1 MGIFNLRST
10 VILVIFLYFQCV
22 FSIAIGGF
30 ANEFHY
36 MNAHATT
43 QEEKSTSELLLD
55 LVKQLEK
62 YCGTST
68 ELDRSV
74 CRNALKNL
82 LGNFKDVDTLIDNED
97 DDDDRIASKIFEEGE
112 NIDEPY
118 LKNHAFQVRSSSEK
132 RKWELP
138 RSGKRG
144 SELPRSGKRTL
155 ELPRHGKRE
164 SELPRS
170 GKREYEMPR
179 YGRREMELP
188 RSGKREGELPRSG
201 KRELPRSG
209 KRGMKL
215 PRSGKREVELP
226 RSGKRE
232 IELPRSGKREFKL
245 PRSGKRDFGMP
256 RYGKRGMELPRSGK
270 REIELPRS
278 GKREGEL
285 PRSGKR
291 ELPRSGRRGLA
302 DSEGVDGYRPRANVR
317 ALYSS
322 SGSSRRDAVNR
333 YKTYDD
339 TLPRSG

>member
-10 VILVIFLYFQCV
+10 VILVIILYFQCV
-22 FSIAIGGF
+22 FSTSIGDF
-30 ANEFHY
+30 ANQFHY
-36 MNAHATT
+36 INAHSTT
-43 QEEKSTSELLLD
+43 QDEKSTSELLLE

-62 YCGTST
+62 YCGTSS

-82 LGNFKDVDTLIDNED
+82 LGNFKDVDQPAESED
-97 DDDDRIASKIFEEGE
+97 DDDESIASKIFEGTES
-112 NIDEPY
+112 IDEPHQ
-118 LKNHAFQVRSSSEK
+118 KNRIFQLRSSSEK
-132 RKWELP
+132 RKWEMP
-138 RSGKRG
+138 RYGKRD
-144 SELPRSGKRTL
+144 SELPRSGKRAL
-155 ELPRHGKRE
+155 ALPRHGK
-164 SELPRS
+164 
-170 GKREYEMPR
+170 
-179 YGRREMELP
+179 REMELP
-188 RSGKREGELPRSG
+188 RSGKRDFEMPRYGRRELELPRSG

-215 PRSGKREVELP
+215 PRSGRREIELP

-245 PRSGKRDFGMP
+245 PRSGKRNFEMP
-256 RYGKRGMELPRSGK
+256 RYGKREMELPRSGK

-278 GKREGEL
+278 GRRESEL

-291 ELPRSGRRGLA
+291 ELPRSGRRGVA
-302 DSEGVDGYRPRANVR
+302 DSQGIDGYQPRANVR
-317 ALYSS
+317 AVYSS
-322 SGSSRRDAVNR
+322 LGSSRRDAVNR